1 MNGIIHPCTH
11 GNNEDEITI
20 LDETEMFKKIFGY
33 VDRLYKIVQPRKVL
47 YLAVDGVAPRAKMNQ
62 QRSRR
67 FRSSKEAEKLVAT
80 ILARDGSL
88 PERDAFDSNCITPGT
103 DFMLKLGLAMRKWIE
118 YKQQTDPAWKNGCD
132 VVVSG
137 PDVPGE
143 GEHKVRKWSGGLR
156 YAKGLV
162 PSITHLPLQVMDFI
176 RDTKAMYDPDDLE
189 KSPHWQPSL
198 THVLYGLDADLIM
211 LGLATHEPHFL
222 LLREKMSVVMA
233 GRGRHK
239 HRKKKDM
246 LEYTRNDF
254 DLLELSS
261 LREMF
266 KIQFR
271 KFADSDR
278 LKVQYDVCRV
288 IDDFIFMCMFVGNDF
303 LPHVP
308 HLEIDNGALSLML
321 NNYIDLLPEWG
332 GYLTDKGKIH
342 PARLE
347 QFFYNLAVFEEEHF
361 RRRAYEENEPGWG
374 LGTENEQDDDDFYG
388 GWYGDTPTPL
398 VAKEAN
404 NGLVVET
411 NRIDIDG
418 GIESESTAETTAS
431 DTAPKSKVEKKFKKL
446 HPRDASRSY
455 REFYYESKLGISP
468 LVTNRAEAQRDRRA
482 IARDYLEGL
491 HWNLNYYHSG
501 CCSWSWFFPHLYAP
515 LSTDM
520 VNLSEF
526 YGDEDISTT
535 DNDGFREFKFGDTEP
550 FPPLAQLLSVLPPQ
564 SASLLPPPLGELMT
578 EPSSPL
584 APFYPNDFD
593 SDPNG
598 KRQPWEAIVK
608 IPFIDGDQLLDV
620 VNDILEADEKSLTS
634 ELLTNAERRRNMKGQ
649 SHTFVPERDQELVG
663 AVNGGANGTLKGSR
677 KMSSRSKGKGTKK
690 KGSSRK
696 KSASSRR

>member
-1 MNGIIHPCTH
+1 MMKCSILALLVAVTHSNVSAFQTPQTRTISRPIHHDVAILNPSPITSNTFYTSTSIISTTKQQSTALYGIPKMFRWLTDQYPNILNRRLGSASSIPPIDNFYLDMNGIIHPCTH
-11 GNNEDEITI
+11 GNNEDEITL

-67 FRSSKEAEKLVAT
+67 FRSSKEAEDLAAKL
-80 ILARDGSL
+80 LARDGSL
-88 PERDAFDSNCITPGT
+88 PEAEAFDSNCITPGT

-118 YKQQTDPAWKNGCD
+118 YKQKTDPVWKNGCD

-143 GEHKVRKWSGGLR
+143 GEHKV
-156 YAKGLV
+156 
-162 PSITHLPLQVMDFI
+162 MDYI
-176 RDTKAMYDPDDLE
+176 RETKALYDAENP
-189 KSPHWQPSL
+189 SNSHPHWKPNL

-211 LGLATHEPHFL
+211 LGLATHEPDFL

-246 LEYTRNDF
+246 LDYTRDDF
-254 DLLELSS
+254 ELLQISA

-266 KIQFR
+266 QIQFR
-271 KFADSDR
+271 KFADSGR
-278 LKVQYDVCRV
+278 LNVPYDVQRV
-288 IDDFIFMCMFVGNDF
+288 IDDFIFVCMFVGNDF

-374 LGTENEQDDDDFYG
+374 LGTENELEQDDFFG
-388 GWYGDTPTPL
+388 GWYGDTPTPMM
-398 VAKEAN
+398 AKEAN
-404 NGLVVET
+404 QGLVVET
-411 NRIDIDG
+411 NVFGEAAADEED
-418 GIESESTAETTAS
+418 EDSSSTPEMKALDKTI
-431 DTAPKSKVEKKFKKL
+431 KSKVEKKFKKL

-468 LVTNRAEAQRDRRA
+468 LATRRAEAQRDRRA
-482 IARDYLEGL
+482 ITRYYLEGL
-491 HWNLNYYHSG
+491 HWNLNYYHNG
-501 CCSWSWFFPHLYAP
+501 CCSWSWYFPHLYAP

-520 VNLSEF
+520 ANLYEF
-526 YGDEDISTT
+526 YGDEDIDVK
-535 DNDGFREFKFGDTEP
+535 DNDGFREFPFEDTEP

-564 SASLLPPPLGELMT
+564 SANLLPPVLGELMT

-584 APFYPNDFD
+584 APYYPNDFD

-598 KRQPWEAIVK
+598 KRQPWE
-608 IPFIDGDQLLDV
+608 
-620 VNDILEADEKSLTS
+620 
-634 ELLTNAERRRNMKGQ
+634 
-649 SHTFVPERDQELVG
+649 
-663 AVNGGANGTLKGSR
+663 
-677 KMSSRSKGKGTKK
+677 GK
-690 KGSSRK
+690 
-696 KSASSRR
+696 